1 MRQGGRERGRRG
13 GRDREEVE
21 RGIERRRVRWRAGR
35 RGRKARGRK
44 TGGERRGRQ
53 RAREGRGR
61 GGARHAKRGRET
73 GGTRRE
79 SEGETGGSARSG
91 SLSWRISGC
100 TAATGRSS
108 GRGAGARAEMSAARF
123 AASPSART
131 RALAAL
137 AKCSLGLGSPPKP
150 PSSCASPRWNLV
162 KLVRDIEKGTPVQ
175 KIPLSRRRARAAADE
190 SGFGSRIAAPLWGD
204 SLGDRVDGQQ
214 RGRAG
219 AETRVQRWR

>member
-137 AKCSLGLGSPPKP
+137 AKCSLGLGSPPRP
-150 PSSCASPRWNLV
+150 PSSCASPRWEPSKRFVNRKRHACSKNTV
-162 KLVRDIEKGTPVQ
+162 VEE
-175 KIPLSRRRARAAADE
+175 E
-190 SGFGSRIAAPLWGD
+190 SAGCGGRE
-204 SLGDRVDGQQ
+204 RVWEPDCSAVVG
-214 RGRAG
+214 
-219 AETRVQRWR
+219 